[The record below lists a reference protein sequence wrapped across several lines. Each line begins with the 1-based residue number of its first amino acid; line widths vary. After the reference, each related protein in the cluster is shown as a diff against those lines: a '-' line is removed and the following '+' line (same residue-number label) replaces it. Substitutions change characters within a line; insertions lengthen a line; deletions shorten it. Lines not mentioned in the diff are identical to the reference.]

1 MCAKGEETPDGES
14 LGSPK
19 HMSLYWLSAM
29 LGPCESVVGWVGGI
43 LKTLLFDVGDETEAE
58 SQVAQ
63 YCLVS
68 ILSTG
73 T

>member
-1 MCAKGEETPDGES
+1 
-14 LGSPK
+14 
-19 HMSLYWLSAM
+19 M
-29 LGPCESVVGWVGGI
+29 LGPCESAVGWVGGI
-43 LKTLLFDVGDETEAE
+43 LKTLLFDVEDETEAE